1 MKKIMLCIAI
11 LCNLKN
17 YAQAPQQLNYQAVA
31 RNNSGAPI
39 TNASVAVRI
48 SIHDSTAQGPVL
60 YSERDTA
67 TTNQFGLFT
76 CQVGAGNVI
85 SGTFATINWGA
96 AAKFMQVDL
105 DATGGSSYTS
115 MGTTQLVSVPYA
127 LYAQTSGNGAGPVG
141 PTGAT
146 GNAGATGSIGA
157 VGATGPTG
165 PNGATGSTGATGLL
179 QAGTA
184 AGNTAFWNG
193 TQWQVNSNLYND
205 GGNIGIGTTTPSYPL
220 HIQFNGGGE
229 YEEIQNLIGSAP
241 YGIFLSSPDRDW
253 LLLANDG
260 IATAGSFTIY
270 DGTASK
276 ARMDFDPSGNVGVG
290 TLSPTSLLSVNGTA
304 DKPGGGSWAV
314 FSDARLKTD
323 VSPFADGL
331 DLVKKINPV
340 WFRYNGKA
348 GLPTDKKYVGIIAQE
363 MQKIAPYTVST
374 VTYNERET
382 KGIDPTK
389 GTVDG
394 KPVKVTPTDYL
405 SFDPSSLDF
414 ILINAIKQQQQMIE
428 NQNVNIE
435 LLKKQVEELQKNR

>member
-48 SIHDSTAQGPVL
+48 SIHDSAAQGPVL

-105 DATGGSSYTS
+105 DPTGGSSYTA

-127 LYAQTSGNGAGPVG
+127 LYAQTSGNGAGP
-141 PTGAT
+141 A
-146 GNAGATGSIGA
+146 
-157 VGATGPTG
+157 GATGPTG
-165 PNGATGSTGATGLL
+165 LTGATGNIGATGPTGANGATGSTGATGFL

-193 TQWQVNSNLYND
+193 TQWQVNSNLYNN
-205 GGNIGIGTTTPSYPL
+205 GGNIGIGTSSPGFSL
-220 HIQFNGGGE
+220 HLLFNGGGQYQKIE
-229 YEEIQNLIGSAP
+229 NLAGGSSP
-241 YGIFLSSPDRDW
+241 YGIYLSSPARDW
-253 LLLANDG
+253 LLIADDG
-260 IATAGSFTIY
+260 VTTSGSLTIY
-270 DGTASK
+270 DGTANK
-276 ARMDFDPSGNVGVG
+276 ERMYFDPSGNVGVG
-290 TLSPTSLLSVNGTA
+290 TISPTSLLSVNGTA

-314 FSDARLKTD
+314 FSDARLKTE

-331 DLVKKINPV
+331 DLVEKINPV

-389 GTVDG
+389 GTADG

-428 NQNVNIE
+428 KQNVNIE
-435 LLKKQVEELQKNR
+435 LLKKQVEELQKSR